1 MPVTYVMPTWERVS
15 DMLADEPAANF
26 GSEVI
31 SEMLC
36 RPVRFLGIPLHPL
49 TMNDTIAVARWA
61 MQNRCHVQHVAL
73 NVAKLVKLRGDAESR
88 ADVLA
93 ADVVGADGMGIVV
106 GARLLGAWI
115 PERVAGVDLMDN
127 LFGLCAAEHFR
138 PYLLGATPG
147 VLADAIAELKR
158 RHPELQLAGFHH
170 GYYSEADEA
179 VVAASIQQSGA
190 DCLFVAMPTPRK
202 ERFMAKYR
210 DGLGVP
216 FVMGVGGGLDVLS
229 GHVRRA
235 PVSWQRTGF
244 EWLYR
249 TLQEPSRLWRRYLTT
264 NLAYAGLLAAA
275 LFMHDRS
282 RRV

>member
-1 MPVTYVMPTWERVS
+1 MPGG
-15 DMLADEPAANF
+15 EPAAF
-26 GSEVI
+26 PEADIVI
-31 SEMLC
+31 EMLR

-61 MQNRCHVQHVAL
+61 MHSRHHVQHVAL
-73 NVAKLVKLRGDAESR
+73 NVAKLVKLRRDAELR
-88 ADVLA
+88 ADVMG
-93 ADVVGADGMGIVV
+93 ADIVGADGMGIVI
-106 GARLLGAWI
+106 GARLLGTRV

-127 LFGLCAAEHFR
+127 LFGLCVAEHFR
-138 PYLLGATPG
+138 PYLLGATQD
-147 VLADAIAELKR
+147 VLADAVAELKR
-158 RHPELQLAGFHH
+158 RHPDLQLAGCHH
-170 GYYSEADEA
+170 GYYTEAEEAD
-179 VVAASIQQSGA
+179 VAASIRDSGA

-202 ERFMAKYR
+202 ERFMTKFR

-235 PVSWQRTGF
+235 PVSWQRSGF

-249 TLQEPSRLWRRYLTT
+249 TLQEPGRMWRRYLTT

-275 LFMHDRS
+275 FFIDERS